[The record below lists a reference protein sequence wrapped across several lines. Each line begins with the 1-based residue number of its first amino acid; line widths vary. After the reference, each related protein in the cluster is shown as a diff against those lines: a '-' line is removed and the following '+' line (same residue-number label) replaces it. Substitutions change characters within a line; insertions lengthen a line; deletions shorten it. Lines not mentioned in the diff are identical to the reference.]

1 MSKPPS
7 TARPWVLR
15 SDLRLV
21 LVTGLGA
28 GFGLLSPMGFGYYIP
43 LTTAAVLTSSYG
55 NSLNLSI
62 QRMLGSVLGVVVL
75 MIFSRDLQMPWRWHS
90 DWLWQRYDSWEG
102 RSVYRLA
109 RRWPA
114 IS

>member
-55 NSLNLSI
+55 NSSI
-62 QRMLGSVLGVVVL
+62 SASNGCSAVCPKVVL
-75 MIFSRDLQMPWRWHS
+75 MIFSRDLQMPRRWHS